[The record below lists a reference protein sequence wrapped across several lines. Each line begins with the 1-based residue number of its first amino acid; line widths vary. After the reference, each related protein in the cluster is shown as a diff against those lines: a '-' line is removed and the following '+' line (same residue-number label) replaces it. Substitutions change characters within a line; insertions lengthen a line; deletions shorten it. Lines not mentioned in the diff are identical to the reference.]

1 MARVKGDGLAV
12 FLVLL
17 FISPVLAGPVVTT
30 SASGRYRVEG
40 PDTLEN
46 TDYTRWAEDMTLQVE
61 RFLGLPI
68 PLIRTSVVEIVL
80 ENSGPVSVSISRN
93 GGTLQRVLT
102 LPRTGPVEYDLI
114 HEGLIRLMLSGI
126 VDRRRREEGLPD
138 VIPAIPRWLS
148 VGLALNLDK
157 EQVARNRKIVA
168 ATGMELG
175 ATRAST
181 VVGWEQLPEGWHGR
195 QALCGI
201 LVAWINSVPEA
212 LDRVLERVVR
222 QELVSPQWLAVTGI
236 HADSVE
242 GMEALWTEF
251 RNLQGRAIQEFGGL
265 SMALI
270 DQVKAELPLE
280 LKTPE
285 PVCIQPRDII
295 AARKK
300 WPGAVANAAV
310 AKMERL
316 QVITIGKAPELGALT
331 TLYSRFYEGVASGT
345 WAPILT
351 WRLSR
356 AEAALKQL
364 ESLTRSREAYL
375 DERDQGVTGKRRD
388 SASSSGEG
396 LVPELEKSRIES
408 YIDEAEKRYHKPCW
422 KRVAEG
428 KTP

>member
-1 MARVKGDGLAV
+1 MKGGG
-12 FLVLL
+12 LVLFL
-17 FISPVLAGPVVTT
+17 LLLCLSPVLAGPVITT
-30 SASGRYRVEG
+30 SASGRYRVVG

-68 PLIRTSVVEIVL
+68 PLMRGSVVEIVL
-80 ENSGPVSVSISRN
+80 ENSGPVSVSCSRSE
-93 GGTLQRVLT
+93 GKLQRVLF
-102 LPRTGPVEYDLI
+102 LSRTGPVEYDRI
-114 HEGLIRLMLSGI
+114 QEGLIRLVLAGI
-126 VDRRRREEGLPD
+126 VERRRREEGLPD

-242 GMEALWTEF
+242 RMEDLWAEF

-331 TLYSRFYEGVASGT
+331 ALYGRFYEGVAAGA

-356 AEAALKQL
+356 AEAALKRL
-364 ESLTRSREAYL
+364 ESLTRAREAYL
-375 DERDQGVTGKRRD
+375 DEMEQGSTGKRQGQ
-388 SASSSGEG
+388 AGVLEEG
-396 LVPELEKSRIES
+396 SVPELEKSRIES
-408 YIDEAEKRYHKPCW
+408 YIDETEKRYHKP
-422 KRVAEG
+422 
-428 KTP
+428 

>member
-12 FLVLL
+12 FLLL
-17 FISPVLAGPVVTT
+17 LCLSPVLAGSVITT
-30 SASGRYRVEG
+30 SASGRYRVVG

-61 RFLGLPI
+61 RFLGMPI
-68 PLIRTSVVEIVL
+68 PLMRGSVVEMAL
-80 ENSGPVSVSISRN
+80 ENSGPVSVSCSRSE
-93 GGTLQRVLT
+93 GKLQRVLA
-102 LPRTGPVEYDLI
+102 LSRTGQVEYDLI
-114 HEGLIRLMLSGI
+114 QEGLIRLVLAGI
-126 VDRRRREEGLPD
+126 VERRRQEEGLPD

-157 EQVARNRKIVA
+157 EQVARNRKIVVA
-168 ATGMELG
+168 AAMEPGLI
-175 ATRAST
+175 RAST
-181 VVGWEQLPEGWHGR
+181 VMGWEQLPEGWHGR

-222 QELVSPQWLAVTGI
+222 QEPVTPLWLAVAGI
-236 HADSVE
+236 RTDSVE
-242 GMEALWTEF
+242 GMEALWKEF
-251 RNLQGRAIQEFGGL
+251 RQLQGCAIQEFGGL

-280 LKTPE
+280 FKSPE
-285 PVCIQPRDII
+285 PVCLHPREVI

-300 WPGAVANAAV
+300 WPGAVANAAMV
-310 AKMERL
+310 KMERL

-331 TLYSRFYEGVASGT
+331 DLYGRFYEGVASGA
-345 WAPILT
+345 WAPILA

-356 AEAALKQL
+356 AEAALKRL
-364 ESLTRSREAYL
+364 ESLTRAREAYL
-375 DERDQGVTGKRRD
+375 DEMEQGATGKREGPAAL
-388 SASSSGEG
+388 SVVG

-408 YIDEAEKRYHKPCW
+408 YIDGAEKRYHKP
-422 KRVAEG
+422 
-428 KTP
+428 

>member
-1 MARVKGDGLAV
+1 VKGGG
-12 FLVLL
+12 LVLFL
-17 FISPVLAGPVVTT
+17 LLLCLSPVLAGPVITT
-30 SASGRYRVEG
+30 SASGRYRVVG

-68 PLIRTSVVEIVL
+68 PLMRGSVVEIVL
-80 ENSGPVSVSISRN
+80 ENSGPVSVSCSRSE
-93 GGTLQRVLT
+93 GKLQRVLF
-102 LPRTGPVEYDLI
+102 LSRTGPVEYDRI
-114 HEGLIRLMLSGI
+114 QEGLIRLVLAGI
-126 VDRRRREEGLPD
+126 VERRRREEGLPD

-242 GMEALWTEF
+242 RMEDLWAEF

-300 WPGAVANAAV
+300 WPGAVANGAV
-310 AKMERL
+310 VKMERL
-316 QVITIGKAPELGALT
+316 QVVTIGKAPELGALT
-331 TLYSRFYEGVASGT
+331 ALYGRFYEGVAAGA

-356 AEAALKQL
+356 AEAALKRL
-364 ESLTRSREAYL
+364 ESLTRAREAYL
-375 DERDQGVTGKRRD
+375 DEMEQGSTGKRQGQ
-388 SASSSGEG
+388 AGVLEEG
-396 LVPELEKSRIES
+396 SVPELEKSRIES
-408 YIDEAEKRYHKPCW
+408 YIDETEKRYHKP
-422 KRVAEG
+422 
-428 KTP
+428 

>member
-1 MARVKGDGLAV
+1 MASPKGYCLAV
-12 FLVLL
+12 VLSL
-17 FISPVLAGPVVTT
+17 SVITPVLAGSVITT
-30 SASGRYRVEG
+30 SASGRYRVVG

-61 RFLGLPI
+61 RFLGMPI
-68 PLIRTSVVEIVL
+68 PLMRGSVVEIVL
-80 ENSGPVSVSISRN
+80 ENSGPVSVSCSRSE
-93 GGTLQRVLT
+93 GKLQRVLT
-102 LPRTGPVEYDLI
+102 LSRTGQVEYDLI
-114 HEGLIRLMLSGI
+114 QEGLIRLVLAGI
-126 VDRRRREEGLPD
+126 VERRRQEEGLPD

-148 VGLALNLDK
+148 TGLALNLDK
-157 EQVARNRKIVA
+157 EQVARNRKIMVA
-168 ATGMELG
+168 AGMEPGLI
-175 ATRAST
+175 RAST
-181 VVGWEQLPEGWHGR
+181 VMGWAQLPEGWHGR

-236 HADSVE
+236 HADSAE
-242 GMEALWTEF
+242 RMEALWAEF
-251 RNLQGRAIQEFGGL
+251 RNLQGRAIHEFGGL

-300 WPGAVANAAV
+300 WHGAVANGAV

-316 QVITIGKAPELGALT
+316 QVVTIGKAPELVAVT
-331 TLYSRFYEGVASGT
+331 DLYSRFYEGVATGA

-351 WRLSR
+351 WRLGR
-356 AEAALKQL
+356 AEAALKRL

-375 DERDQGVTGKRRD
+375 DEREQGPAEKWGD
-388 SASSSGEG
+388 PAALSGEG
-396 LVPELEKSRIES
+396 LVPELEKSRIEF
-408 YIDEAEKRYHKPCW
+408 YIDGVEKRYHKP
-422 KRVAEG
+422 
-428 KTP
+428 